1 MTLNRHTWLALLGLR
16 FLICKVQIITGPAS
30 YQLLGGL
37 NKLIHGKSLKC
48 GSERVKY
55 GPEDTQQIL
64 QLAADSLDL
73 SASPQNP
80 GGGVCV
86 LRLRE
91 GIHPSYLRSHSPVN
105 GGRTSPSSQPPPFI
119 GHLCVQGTVLGDG
132 GTVVNKTNKNPCP
145 GGDEKGKWQWGQKSR

>member
-1 MTLNRHTWLALLGLR
+1 M
-16 FLICKVQIITGPAS
+16 QIITGPAS

-80 GGGVCV
+80 GGGCVCAEAQ
-86 LRLRE
+86 R
-91 GIHPSYLRSHSPVN
+91 GDPSILSEV
-105 GGRTSPSSQPPPFI
+105 T
-119 GHLCVQGTVLGDG
+119 
-132 GTVVNKTNKNPCP
+132 
-145 GGDEKGKWQWGQKSR
+145 